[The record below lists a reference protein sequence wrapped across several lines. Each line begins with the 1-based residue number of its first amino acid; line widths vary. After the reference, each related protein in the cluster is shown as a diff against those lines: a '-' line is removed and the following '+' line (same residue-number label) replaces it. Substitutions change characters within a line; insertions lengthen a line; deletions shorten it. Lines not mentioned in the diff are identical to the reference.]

1 MLTSALAAARRHRI
15 LTAALVTGVVLAG
28 LEVPY
33 LMIARSGGTLRTLS
47 AQSAPRRE
55 NRPAPSFVVPTLE
68 GAGTIGV
75 GHADGRVTVLNFW
88 ASWCTA
94 SRAEAPVLEAVW
106 NELRPAVRF
115 LGVDEGDRR
124 TDARS
129 FERELGVSY
138 ASGFDPNE
146 RIASH
151 YGVFGLPYTF
161 VIDRTGRIRLEFRG
175 RVDPS
180 SLRSVLRALVRT

>member
-1 MLTSALAAARRHRI
+1 M
-15 LTAALVTGVVLAG
+15 
-28 LEVPY
+28 
-33 LMIARSGGTLRTLS
+33 
-47 AQSAPRRE
+47 
-55 NRPAPSFVVPTLE
+55 
-68 GAGTIGV
+68 
-75 GHADGRVTVLNFW
+75 TVLNFW

-94 SRAEAPVLEAVW
+94 CRTEVPVLEAAW

-129 FERELGVSY
+129 FEREYDVSY
-138 ASGFDPNE
+138 PSGFDPNE
-146 RIASH
+146 HVASR

-161 VIDRTGRIRLEFRG
+161 VIDRAGRIRVEFRG

-180 SLRSVLRALVRT
+180 SLRSALRVMVRT